1 MDRFEKELDNCFKL
15 AHDPKDKEDREF
27 WQQAAQRWKSL
38 LEHYEEQRPPWDA
51 GSADET
57 DGEI

>member
-27 WQQAAQRWKSL
+27 WQQAPQRWKSL
-38 LEHYEEQRPPWDA
+38 LEHYEEQRPA
-51 GSADET
+51 GTPDRET
-57 DGEI
+57 RREI